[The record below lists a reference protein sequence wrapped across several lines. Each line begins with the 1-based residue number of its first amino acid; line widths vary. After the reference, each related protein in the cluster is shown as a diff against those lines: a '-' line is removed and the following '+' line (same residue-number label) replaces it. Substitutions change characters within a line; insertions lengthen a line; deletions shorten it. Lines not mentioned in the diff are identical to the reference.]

1 MAFLEVG
8 CCLWQAVSSG
18 GGARAECRLPEG
30 GPMRRKVMPD
40 VMDLSHVQ
48 VHDLSGVGRYV

>member
-1 MAFLEVG
+1 MG